1 MNKNSQPT
9 ANDQDC
15 AANMSPL
22 SGILV
27 AGRHTI
33 RQAVAIELIDA
44 YTHRTNRS
52 LLANFIGALFLA
64 YGMSTPS
71 NAHRITVWL
80 IAIVLSLCVSYA
92 VNYFY
97 TSDREKTVDLDQR
110 LICAQVVAASLNG
123 LIWGWGGV
131 LFYSGRLEYDLLL
144 SIAMC
149 CVAAMA
155 VTTRST
161 IRYAALTMSTF
172 VLLPPTFHLLS
183 AAGTFF
189 PLLGL
194 GGVLF
199 VGAMIW
205 FAVATNEMLFSAINV
220 NQRNIDLAR
229 ELTLKNQ
236 ALELSIA
243 RIEES
248 ARVDYL
254 TGCYNRSHL
263 MRRLMEEGARAE
275 PLDHP
280 FSFVLIDV
288 DHFKDVNDEHGHL
301 FGDDVL
307 KAVARQIHCSVR
319 RMDVVA
325 RFGGEEFACLLPDA
339 SHDEALLI
347 AERIRGVIA
356 ATPVVIGAT
365 CASVTV
371 SVGVSH
377 WHPSCSIE
385 KLIHEAD
392 KALYQAKRNGR
403 DRVMVAANNIATSQS
418 GR

>member
-1 MNKNSQPT
+1 MR
-9 ANDQDC
+9 
-15 AANMSPL
+15 PL
-22 SGILV
+22 CGILV
-27 AGRHTI
+27 AGRQKI
-33 RQAVAIELIDA
+33 RRAVATELIDA

-52 LLANFIGALFLA
+52 LLANFVGALFLA
-64 YGMSTPS
+64 FVMSTPTNS
-71 NAHRITVWL
+71 RLITIWL
-80 IAIVLSLCVSYA
+80 IAIILSLCVSYA

-97 TSDREKTVDLDQR
+97 LDARGRTICPDQR
-110 LICAQVVAASLNG
+110 LVCAQVVAAAQNG

-144 SIAMC
+144 SVAMC
-149 CVAAMA
+149 CVAAMT

-161 IRYAALTMSTF
+161 IRYAALLMSTL
-172 VLLPPTFHLLS
+172 VLLPSSLYLLS
-183 AAGTFF
+183 AQGTFF

-205 FAVATNEMLFSAINV
+205 FAVSTNEMLFSAINV
-220 NQRNIDLAR
+220 NQRNVDLAR

-248 ARVDYL
+248 ARMDFL
-254 TGCYNRSHL
+254 TGCYNRSYL
-263 MRRLMEEGARAE
+263 MSRLMEEGARAE
-275 PLDHP
+275 HRDHP

-288 DHFKDVNDEHGHL
+288 DHFKSVNDEHGHL

-307 KAVARQIHCSVR
+307 KAVAQQLHCSVR
-319 RMDVVA
+319 GMDVVA

-339 SHDEALLI
+339 NHDEALMI

-356 ATPVVIGAT
+356 AAPIVIGAMR
-365 CASVTV
+365 ANVTV

-377 WHPSCSIE
+377 WRPNYSIE

-403 DRVMVAANNIATSQS
+403 DRVMVAGSNFASIQS
-418 GR
+418 DR